1 VSSVRHVWILR
12 HAKAAKDGTE
22 GDDHSRP
29 LTGRGRRQAAQV
41 AALLAERVE
50 SGKAVPDLVVSSSA
64 ARALQTAEAAH
75 LALPDTPLEVD
86 RALYRAGPDDVIER
100 LRLVP
105 EPTVAPMVVGHNP
118 TFHELALELVGSD
131 DLEGRARLQ
140 DGFPTA
146 VVAVVACDIE
156 RWADLAPGTGRLEEL
171 FLPPR

>member
-1 VSSVRHVWILR
+1 VRHVWILR

-41 AALLAERVE
+41 ATLLAERAKT
-50 SGKAVPDLVVSSSA
+50 GKPVPDLVLSSSA

-75 LALPDTPLEVD
+75 RALSDVPLEID
-86 RALYRAGPDDVIER
+86 RSLYRAGPDDVIER
-100 LRLVP
+100 LRLLA
-105 EPTVAPMVVGHNP
+105 EPTLAPMVVGHNP

-131 DLEGRARLQ
+131 DAEGRARLE

-156 RWADLAPGTGRLEEL
+156 RWADLAPGAGRLEEL
-171 FLPPR
+171 FLPSR